1 MNGRRTDRTPT
12 ASDRAPG
19 RLKPIAVRGTLV
31 VALIPAICA
40 LVLLA
45 VAAARLPAEQSR
57 LDDSVARVASAWI
70 ADRLALAAENER
82 TDILMRAQESL
93 GVVTGLYDTSGDEL
107 RRTAIG
113 RIDGDVLLAALSGEI
128 VEASIDGRAYRLA
141 ATTLRPPLSR
151 MNVVVAAPESRE
163 SFPGLA
169 LIGKLVLAALVLLA
183 LVAVFGLCLGMDLG
197 SQVEGLARRLDR
209 IFTRRPGPHEESP
222 PVAVEELAGLAEE
235 VRKLE
240 DRLRSEVTRFNGTKR
255 EVEALDGR
263 RNDLLTAVSVELHRP
278 LSQIVSLAERL
289 LEGED
294 GHLLA
299 SQEEDVRIVK
309 KAGIRLQTMVGEIID
324 LSTIIVSDVELEMES
339 VDMVEV
345 AREVVD
351 TIRGEAVKKRLTVR
365 LNAPTDRPAWVRG
378 NRQRLWQVV
387 TNLLSNAVK
396 FTEEGEVVVTVA
408 LGPDAEVTVEV
419 RDTGIGIASM
429 EQASVFDTFRQ
440 MGGRSGRKR
449 GTGLGL
455 AICRRL
461 VEIHGGR
468 IDVSSALGQ
477 GATFKVVL
485 PGVKS

>member
-12 ASDRAPG
+12 ASDRAP
-19 RLKPIAVRGTLV
+19 RRPKPIAVRATLV
-31 VALIPAICA
+31 VSLIPAICA
-40 LVLLA
+40 FVLLA
-45 VAAARLPAEQSR
+45 VAAARLPAEQNR

-93 GVVTGLYDTSGDEL
+93 GVVTGLYDTNGNEL

-151 MNVVVAAPESRE
+151 MNVVVAAPESRP
-163 SFPGLA
+163 SPLGLA

-209 IFTRRPGPHEESP
+209 IFTQQPGPREESP
-222 PVAVEELAGLAEE
+222 PVAVEELAVLAEE

-240 DRLRSEVTRFNGTKR
+240 DRLHSEMTLFNGTKR

-289 LEGED
+289 LEGKD

-351 TIRGEAVKKRLTVR
+351 TIRGEAVKKRLAVR
-365 LNAPTDRPAWVRG
+365 LNAPADRPAWVRG
-378 NRQRLWQVV
+378 NRQRLWQVI

-408 LGPDAEVTVEV
+408 RGPDAEVTVEV

-485 PGVKS
+485 PGVES